1 MKKFFGILFT
11 VFCSTLL
18 WAQIKIISPVPGT
31 WANKQMLLIDTE
43 DGADYFYS
51 LNGENPEVAGFAYD
65 GPVLIDLTGDITV
78 KVTRGFEERTEIK
91 EMLYFVKLNRVD
103 KVLIYECSRL
113 SRRQLDFL
121 SIIEQLTELG
131 VSLFILQN
139 GLETLLPDGKPN
151 PIANLC
157 FGIIAEF
164 NNLEKNLIRSRMS
177 SGYEHYRTSG
187 GKVGRKEGYRKSEED
202 YRRNYEREIALLK
215 KGNTL
220 KDVQSITG
228 TSINTL
234 RKLREK
240 YVWLT

>member
-1 MKKFFGILFT
+1 M
-11 VFCSTLL
+11 
-18 WAQIKIISPVPGT
+18 
-31 WANKQMLLIDTE
+31 
-43 DGADYFYS
+43 
-51 LNGENPEVAGFAYD
+51 
-65 GPVLIDLTGDITV
+65 
-78 KVTRGFEERTEIK
+78 EERTKVVIYARVSTSAQDYTRQITELRKHAKKQNYEIVKEFSEKISGGKKVEERAAIK
-91 EMLYFVKLNRVD
+91 EMLDFVKFNKVD
-103 KVLIYECSRL
+103 KVLIFECSRL

-164 NNLEKNLIRSRMS
+164 NNLEKNLIRARMA
-177 SGYEHYRTSG
+177 SGYEHHRASG
-187 GKVGRKEGYRKSEED
+187 GRVGRKEGYRKSEEE
-202 YRRNYEREIALLK
+202 YRMTYEREISLLA

-220 KDVQSITG
+220 KDVRAITG

>member
-1 MKKFFGILFT
+1 M
-11 VFCSTLL
+11 
-18 WAQIKIISPVPGT
+18 
-31 WANKQMLLIDTE
+31 
-43 DGADYFYS
+43 
-51 LNGENPEVAGFAYD
+51 
-65 GPVLIDLTGDITV
+65 
-78 KVTRGFEERTEIK
+78 EERTRIVIYARVSTSAQDYTRQITELRKYAKKQNYEIVKEFSEKISGGKKVEERAAIK
-91 EMLYFVKLNRVD
+91 EMLDFIKTNKVD

-121 SIIEQLTELG
+121 SIIEQLTEAG
-131 VSLFILQN
+131 VSLYILQN

-164 NNLEKNLIRSRMS
+164 NNLEKNLIRARMA
-177 SGYEHYRTSG
+177 SGYEHHRASG
-187 GKVGRKEGYRKSEED
+187 GKVGRKEGFRKSEED
-202 YRRNYEREIALLK
+202 YRMNYEREISLLA

-220 KDVQSITG
+220 KDVRAITG

>member
-1 MKKFFGILFT
+1 M
-11 VFCSTLL
+11 
-18 WAQIKIISPVPGT
+18 
-31 WANKQMLLIDTE
+31 
-43 DGADYFYS
+43 
-51 LNGENPEVAGFAYD
+51 
-65 GPVLIDLTGDITV
+65 
-78 KVTRGFEERTEIK
+78 EERTKVVIYARVSTSAQDYTRQITELRKYAKKQNFEIVKEFSEKISGGKKVEERTAIK
-91 EMLYFVKLNRVD
+91 EMLDFVKFNKVD

-121 SIIEQLTELG
+121 SIIEELTEQG

-164 NNLEKNLIRSRMS
+164 NTLEKNLIRARMS
-177 SGYEHYRTSG
+177 SGYEHHRASG
-187 GKVGRKEGYRKSEED
+187 GRVGRKEGYRKSEEE
-202 YRRNYEREIALLK
+202 YRRNYEREIALLQ

-220 KDVQSITG
+220 ADVRAITG

-234 RKLREK
+234 RKLKEK
-240 YVWLT
+240 YCMVC

>member
-1 MKKFFGILFT
+1 MIEY
-11 VFCSTLL
+11 
-18 WAQIKIISPVPGT
+18 
-31 WANKQMLLIDTE
+31 M
-43 DGADYFYS
+43 
-51 LNGENPEVAGFAYD
+51 
-65 GPVLIDLTGDITV
+65 
-78 KVTRGFEERTEIK
+78 EERTKVVIYARVSTSAQDYTRQITELRKYAKKQNYEIVKEFSEKISGGKKVEERAAIK
-91 EMLYFVKLNRVD
+91 EMLDFIKTNKVD

-121 SIIEQLTELG
+121 SIIEQLTEAG
-131 VSLFILQN
+131 VSLYILQN

-164 NNLEKNLIRSRMS
+164 NNLEKNLIRARMA
-177 SGYEHYRTSG
+177 SGYEHHRASG
-187 GKVGRKEGYRKSEED
+187 GKVGRKEGFRKSEED
-202 YRRNYEREIALLK
+202 YRMNYEREISLLA

-220 KDVQSITG
+220 KDVRAITG

>member
-1 MKKFFGILFT
+1 M
-11 VFCSTLL
+11 
-18 WAQIKIISPVPGT
+18 
-31 WANKQMLLIDTE
+31 
-43 DGADYFYS
+43 
-51 LNGENPEVAGFAYD
+51 
-65 GPVLIDLTGDITV
+65 
-78 KVTRGFEERTEIK
+78 EERTKVVIYARVSTSAQDYTRQITELRKYAKKQNYEIVKEFSEKISGGKKVEERTAIK
-91 EMLYFVKLNRVD
+91 EMLDFVKVQKVD

-121 SIIEQLTELG
+121 SIIEQLTEQG

-164 NNLEKNLIRSRMS
+164 NTLEKNLIRARMS
-177 SGYEHYRTSG
+177 SGYEHHRASG
-187 GKVGRKEGYRKSEED
+187 GRVGRKEGYRKSEEE
-202 YRRNYEREIALLK
+202 YRRNYEREIALLQ

-220 KDVQSITG
+220 KDVKSITG